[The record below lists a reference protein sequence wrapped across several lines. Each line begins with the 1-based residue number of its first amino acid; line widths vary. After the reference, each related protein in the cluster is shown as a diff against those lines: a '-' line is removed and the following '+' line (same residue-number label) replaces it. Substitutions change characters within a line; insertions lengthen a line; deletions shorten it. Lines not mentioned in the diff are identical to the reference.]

1 MKARLIVLLMV
12 VVLLPLGGLALYLTS
27 QVHEQEAAGGAQ
39 VGQEKSKKK
48 TQHPSGQSKKS
59 SGSLEGVPP
68 RHDIPLSHRPP
79 VANEQQAREVVHEES
94 ERLGLGD
101 GVSLELGR
109 TTDDG
114 RGNQYY
120 QLEQY
125 YQGLPVWGALAVLEV
140 EAGSAVALSGH
151 WWQSIDLDVQ
161 PRFEAARA
169 VREALINLGGEEPE
183 FRLEGDGKLLVYLVD
198 QRVHLAWFTQV
209 DFVDV
214 ERESEFMLVDAHT
227 PGVLL
232 RYPVR
237 RH

>member
-1 MKARLIVLLMV
+1 MKTRLTVLL
-12 VVLLPLGGLALYLTS
+12 VVLPLLVLGGLAFYGAS
-27 QVHEQEAAGGAQ
+27 KEPGQEAAVGAHA
-39 VGQEKSKKK
+39 GQEEGKKK
-48 TQHPSGQSKKS
+48 PQAPSGQSKKS
-59 SGSLEGVPP
+59 SDSVEGVPP

-79 VANEQQAREVVHEES
+79 VANEQQAHEVVREES
-94 ERLGLGD
+94 ERLGLGE
-101 GVSLELGR
+101 GASLELGR

-151 WWQSIDLDVQ
+151 WWESIDLDVQ
-161 PRFEAARA
+161 PRFEAAQA
-169 VREALINLGGEEPE
+169 VREALIIQGGEKPE
-183 FRLEGDGKLLVYLVD
+183 FRLQGDGKLLVYQAD

-209 DFVDV
+209 DFVDIK
-214 ERESEFMLVDAHT
+214 RESEFMLVDAHT

-237 RH
+237 MH